1 MEINKRSTNKLN
13 YFNKLT
19 ISSVFF
25 TLLISIPALLLLS
38 NIFSSSDNWSH
49 LVHTVLFEYIFN
61 SLYIMFGVAFLT
73 SIIGFS
79 TAYITSLFTFT
90 GSSFFH
96 YALILPFAIPTYIV
110 SYAYG
115 GMFDITGSVTT
126 FILNLMGK
134 NLNEVYFFDIMSIEG
149 AILVMSFVLYP
160 YVYLISKTYLQAES
174 SSIIDASK
182 TVGLTNFQIFYKV
195 IIPISRPAIVAGVI
209 LAVMEAVADF
219 GVMDY
224 YGVSTF
230 VTGIFRTWFG
240 MGSVEDAS
248 KLASMLMLFIFLL
261 IFLEKYQRRNI
272 RYRSNGK
279 DFKPIKKE
287 KLKGYKNVIAFII
300 CFVPFFLGFL
310 LPFSQMSY
318 WFYLSY
324 ESTINE
330 DFLTVFY
337 QTLILGVSASILIT
351 FLAFIFTYN
360 IRVHKSKL
368 ADYLIQI
375 SKLGYSIP
383 GAVIAVGILSF
394 FVIVSKTFNILL
406 IGSIAAVIFG
416 YVVRFM
422 AVSINNYESGFS
434 KIPQTYDDACKTMSI
449 SSFQTF
455 YKVIFPLIKNS
466 IFASLI
472 IVFIEVIKELPL
484 TMILRPF
491 NYDTLAVLSHEL
503 VGQAQIYESSVPAMF
518 IVMLGIIS
526 VLLLAKKMKT

>member
-1 MEINKRSTNKLN
+1 
-13 YFNKLT
+13 
-19 ISSVFF
+19 
-25 TLLISIPALLLLS
+25 
-38 NIFSSSDNWSH
+38 
-49 LVHTVLFEYIFN
+49 
-61 SLYIMFGVAFLT
+61 
-73 SIIGFS
+73 
-79 TAYITSLFTFT
+79 
-90 GSSFFH
+90 
-96 YALILPFAIPTYIV
+96 
-110 SYAYG
+110 
-115 GMFDITGSVTT
+115 
-126 FILNLMGK
+126 
-134 NLNEVYFFDIMSIEG
+134 
-149 AILVMSFVLYP
+149 
-160 YVYLISKTYLQAES
+160 
-174 SSIIDASK
+174 
-182 TVGLTNFQIFYKV
+182 
-195 IIPISRPAIVAGVI
+195 
-209 LAVMEAVADF
+209 
-219 GVMDY
+219 
-224 YGVSTF
+224 
-230 VTGIFRTWFG
+230 
-240 MGSVEDAS
+240 
-248 KLASMLMLFIFLL
+248 
-261 IFLEKYQRRNI
+261 
-272 RYRSNGK
+272 
-279 DFKPIKKE
+279 
-287 KLKGYKNVIAFII
+287 
-300 CFVPFFLGFL
+300 
-310 LPFSQMSY
+310 MSY

-330 DFLTVFY
+330 NFLTVFY